1 MADSFRIGSGDGK
14 TPEIS
19 KKLIDSTLIE
29 KIDRMEPT
37 TAFVAV
43 QGIVIPTLKQL
54 KKDFSHLSPRV
65 KPTDLPSPMQL
76 ASTKESMLLK
86 LKSLDTQA
94 AFIYLATV
102 LIPFLQKESAEALEK
117 QGQVMEQVSKAFD
130 KWNEIQDDINNFN
143 KIIEDIKKKGLIDE
157 SGNLKIT
164 NIVDYKSE
172 FDNYRNYKI
181 VWIED
186 PDHSFKPLID
196 AKESLDAKIN
206 EMQKLLKNLENK
218 LPSSQKTLI
227 TTLKELTANLVLKRE
242 KNYTF
247 YYFPDNKS
255 SLRFEI
261 REDLVNLPN
270 NKDFEYMKKFIFSAM
285 RDEYLFMVDKD
296 QTKFKTYMDNI
307 SQGITA
313 LTSISNMTQQEL
325 QVATQYHNSLL
336 GLQKTAYDAIN
347 KVIQVAT
354 KTPPA

>member
-1 MADSFRIGSGDGK
+1 M
-14 TPEIS
+14 
-19 KKLIDSTLIE
+19 
-29 KIDRMEPT
+29 
-37 TAFVAV
+37 
-43 QGIVIPTLKQL
+43 
-54 KKDFSHLSPRV
+54 
-65 KPTDLPSPMQL
+65 
-76 ASTKESMLLK
+76 
-86 LKSLDTQA
+86 
-94 AFIYLATV
+94 
-102 LIPFLQKESAEALEK
+102 IPFLQKESAEALEK
-117 QGQVMEQVSKAFD
+117 QGQAMEQVSKAFD
-130 KWNEIQDDINNFN
+130 KWNEIQDEINNFN

-206 EMQKLLKNLENK
+206 EMRKLLKNVENK

-242 KNYTF
+242 KNYRF
-247 YYFPDNKS
+247 YYFPDDKS

-261 REDLVNLPN
+261 IEDLVNLPN

-285 RDEYLFMVDKD
+285 RDKYLFMVDKD

-325 QVATQYHNSLL
+325 QLPSITIVYSDYKKMLMMLSVRLYKLRQSLL
-336 GLQKTAYDAIN
+336 LIEKKSSICYSPIITIKSGSYCYDEESN
-347 KVIQVAT
+347 NT
-354 KTPPA
+354 F